1 MQRKRRTAQNRN
13 KEKRTLPTWTAAI
26 AFATLF
32 TAIALSFAALTQ
44 GKGGSPFAFCFYFVA
59 VISFVYCIV
68 ISVQAIDSFGKKV
81 SNATDRYA
89 FTRNIKSDYDF
100 RTLVFFLVSFVC
112 NLGFAIVLCVM
123 AFRVGTL
130 WYGALAAYYLL
141 LTFSRGFI
149 MIEKRKLERRF
160 RGNYARYRQGSLKT
174 YGACGVM
181 LITLTIVL
189 LVAVVEMAFEGERL
203 YSADAV
209 FFVFAAFGAY
219 RIYAA
224 IQNFIKGE
232 SKDVCIRAMDTLNFV
247 AALVTLLCMFTA
259 LLDAIATPFM
269 ASILN
274 GGVGV
279 LVCASVFAVG
289 AYMIRYS
296 KKEEKEKIDFSE
308 NP

>member
-1 MQRKRRTAQNRN
+1 
-13 KEKRTLPTWTAAI
+13 
-26 AFATLF
+26 
-32 TAIALSFAALTQ
+32 
-44 GKGGSPFAFCFYFVA
+44 
-59 VISFVYCIV
+59 
-68 ISVQAIDSFGKKV
+68 
-81 SNATDRYA
+81 
-89 FTRNIKSDYDF
+89 
-100 RTLVFFLVSFVC
+100 
-112 NLGFAIVLCVM
+112 
-123 AFRVGTL
+123 
-130 WYGALAAYYLL
+130 
-141 LTFSRGFI
+141 

-274 GGVGV
+274 GGGGV